1 MTEKTPSSAGPQPAS
16 EHDQA
21 DPGLVDPTPNP
32 VPAGLPFQEAARV
45 AGGILDEV
53 CKAVFGK
60 REEIRL
66 ILAGLLADGHVL
78 LDDVPGV
85 AKTLTARSIAAAA
98 GLEFSRVQFTP
109 DVLPADITGSLVLD
123 LTTRIPEF
131 RPGPVFSNLL
141 LADEVNRA
149 PAKTQAALLEAMQ
162 ERQVTADRDTHRLPR
177 PFLVIA
183 TQNPIESEGTYP
195 LPEAQLDRFLL
206 RTTMGYPSEADEVTL
221 LEKRIERR
229 RDDVRLTPVCDAQTF
244 VAIQQSIEDIHL
256 DQRLLSY
263 CVALVRATR
272 SETQLAVGSSP
283 RGTLALAKL
292 SRAAALMAG
301 REFVSPDDIR
311 SLVVPALAHRVVLSD
326 DAWARR
332 VSPETVVQRAVD
344 RVPVPQSP

>member
-1 MTEKTPSSAGPQPAS
+1 VAP
-16 EHDQA
+16 
-21 DPGLVDPTPNP
+21 
-32 VPAGLPFQEAARV
+32 LPFEEAAQV
-45 AGGILDEV
+45 AEGILDEV
-53 CKAVFGK
+53 CQAVVGK
-60 REEIRL
+60 RDVVRL

-85 AKTLTARSIAAAA
+85 AKTLTARSLATAA
-98 GLEFSRVQFTP
+98 GLDFSRVQFTP

-123 LTTRIPEF
+123 LTTRHPEF

-162 ERQVTADRDTHRLPR
+162 ERQVTADGVTHRLPS

-206 RTTMGYPSEADEVTL
+206 RTTMGYPSEEAEVTL
-221 LEKRIERR
+221 LADRLERR
-229 RDDVRLTPVCDAQTF
+229 TDEVKLKAVCDAVTF
-244 VAIQQSIEDIHL
+244 RAVQRSLEEIHF
-256 DQRLLSY
+256 DERLLAYS
-263 CVALVRATR
+263 VALVRATR
-272 SETQLAVGSSP
+272 SEGQLVVGSSP
-283 RGTLALAKL
+283 RGTLALVKL
-292 SRAAALMAG
+292 TRAAALLAG

-311 SLVVPALAHRVVLSD
+311 DMAVPALAHRVVLSD

-332 VSPETVVQRAVD
+332 VNPATVVRRAVD
-344 RVPVPQSP
+344 RVPVPQGT